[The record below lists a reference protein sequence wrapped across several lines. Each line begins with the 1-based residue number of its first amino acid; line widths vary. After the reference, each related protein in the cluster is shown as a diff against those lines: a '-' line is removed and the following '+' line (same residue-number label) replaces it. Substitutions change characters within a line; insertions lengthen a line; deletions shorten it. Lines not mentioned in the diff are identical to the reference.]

1 MLRGGYIISRWQNAE
16 FLLKGTRK
24 KEKLLSAACVRSCDT
39 LDCVFLFLCREH
51 WCLSVCQRNKKK
63 CGRKRDKW
71 IKRLRRTRVQL
82 SKGLQH
88 YMANFRCSS
97 HAVAM
102 TTYVIANLRCSK
114 TKSLSLAV
122 SGREVNHYLHAH
134 TRTQMKQHLQPAK
147 VISRDKKDV
156 KSLIKS
162 SGFFVFFFS
171 ILPQAEASFAPFV
184 GFVCRLSH
192 STETGFS
199 LLLQGQGTNGS
210 QAWRWYGCL
219 KLTWELWRWI
229 GADLSQ
235 WNTKLHSFGTL
246 RVGLRPV
253 WKFGW
258 NSNIQLLM

>member
-88 YMANFRCSS
+88 YMANFRCPS

-122 SGREVNHYLHAH
+122 SGREVNHYLQVH

-162 SGFFVFFFS
+162 SGFFFFFFS
-171 ILPQAEASFAPFV
+171 PS
-184 GFVCRLSH
+184 
-192 STETGFS
+192 
-199 LLLQGQGTNGS
+199 
-210 QAWRWYGCL
+210 CL
-219 KLTWELWRWI
+219 KLRHLLLHLSALFVDWVTAQKQVFHCFYRGRGRMAARPGAGTDVWSWHGNFEDELELIWVSETQNFTV
-229 GADLSQ
+229 LV
-235 WNTKLHSFGTL
+235 H
-246 RVGLRPV
+246 
-253 WKFGW
+253 
-258 NSNIQLLM
+258 